1 MYKDLR
7 KIFSYDE
14 ATAEEVY
21 DKRFNSEFSHHLD
34 LKISGHD
41 AFYIETPGIT
51 KMLSDIAKLDKAV
64 YKYTNS
70 LPDIAI
76 EHLLKQ
82 FLIDEIKATNDIE
95 GVYSSRKEI
104 NKVLESLETKKKDT
118 KFLGLIKTYYY
129 LTKRCDFN
137 FKTCEDIRAAYD
149 DILFDDVVSENPK
162 NKPDGKLFRKDP
174 VSVSEKGK
182 DIHQGIFPEENI
194 IKYLNKA
201 LKYLNNKDEDTLLRT
216 AVFHYLF
223 GYIHPFYDGNGR
235 LSRYIS
241 SCMLASE
248 YEPIIGYC
256 LSMNIKENLAE
267 YYKAFKICN
276 HVLNRGDIT
285 PFVDYFVRV
294 VYETFKRLVDDL
306 KEKNALYNIYLGK
319 LSKLKYSNDEKI
331 FEVYVYLLQATLF
344 SEIGISTK
352 DLLRCANVTR
362 VTLRSRLEKI
372 LETGTVK
379 INKLG
384 NEKYYLFKSLSVLN
398 EE

>member
-14 ATAEEVY
+14 DTAEQVY
-21 DKRFNSEFSHHLD
+21 EKRFNSEFSHHLD
-34 LKISGHD
+34 LKISGHE
-41 AFYIETPGIT
+41 AFYIETPEII

-64 YKYTNS
+64 YKYTSS

-104 NKVLESLETKKKDT
+104 NKVLESLETKRKDT

-129 LTKRCDFN
+129 LTKRCNFN

-149 DILFDDVVSENPK
+149 DILLDDVISENPN
-162 NKPDGKLFRKDP
+162 NKPDGKLFRKDS
-174 VSVSEKGK
+174 VSVSENGR
-182 DIHQGIFPEENI
+182 DIHQGLLPEETI
-194 IKYLNKA
+194 IKYLNRV
-201 LKYLNNKDEDTLLRT
+201 LKYLNNKDEDILLRT

-223 GYIHPFYDGNGR
+223 GYVHPFYDGNGR

-256 LSMNIKENLAE
+256 LSMNIKENLTE

-276 HVLNRGDIT
+276 HILNRGDIT

-294 VYETFKRLVDDL
+294 VYETFKNLVDDL
-306 KEKNALYNIYLGK
+306 KERQALYNIYMEK
-319 LSKLKYSNDEKI
+319 LAKLKCATDEKY
-331 FEVYVYLLQATLF
+331 FEIYVYLLQATLF

-352 DLLRCANVTR
+352 DLLRCANITR
-362 VTLRSRLEKI
+362 VTLRNRLDKI
-372 LETGTVK
+372 LKTDMVK

-384 NEKYYLFKSLSVLN
+384 NEKYYLFKSLNVLN
-398 EE
+398 D

>member
-14 ATAEEVY
+14 DAAEQVY
-21 DKRFNSEFSHHLD
+21 EKRFNSEFSHHLD
-34 LKISGHD
+34 LKISGHE
-41 AFYIETPGIT
+41 AFYIETPDIT

-129 LTKRCDFN
+129 LTKRCNFS

-149 DILFDDVVSENPK
+149 EILLDDVVSENEN
-162 NKPDGKLFRKDP
+162 NKPDGKLFRKD
-174 VSVSEKGK
+174 SVSISENGK
-182 DIHQGIFPEENI
+182 DIHQGLLPEETI

-201 LKYLNNKDEDTLLRT
+201 LKYLNNKGEDTLLRT
-216 AVFHYLF
+216 AAFHYLF

-331 FEVYVYLLQATLF
+331 FEIFVYLLQATLF

-352 DLLRCANVTR
+352 DLLRCANITR
-362 VTLRSRLEKI
+362 VTLRNRLDKI
-372 LETGTVK
+372 LKTDMVK

-384 NEKYYLFKSLSVLN
+384 NEKYYLFKSLNVLN
-398 EE
+398 D